1 MTLAATKA
9 SSRHRVRITNQ
20 TRLRVTRQPLDDLQ
34 ETRDDEV
41 ARADVSTAGVDVE
54 DAKVSNRPARRRPES
69 GTSHES
75 LPAERSPPRLTALAG
90 PSLRDRPQLSPEVS
104 D

>member
-9 SSRHRVRITNQ
+9 SSRHRVRITNK

-54 DAKVSNRPARRRPES
+54 DAKVGNHPARRRP
-69 GTSHES
+69 
-75 LPAERSPPRLTALAG
+75 
-90 PSLRDRPQLSPEVS
+90 LSPRVGRASRRVFIGWRRATFEPRFA